1 MLPDNGDGAEKRV
14 DYTRNKGGKFLGTR
28 HTIEVDATQ
37 LLLNR
42 FERDFETMYVA
53 RWMTRDVVM
62 KCV

>member
-1 MLPDNGDGAEKRV
+1 MPDNGDGVEKRV

-28 HTIEVDATQ
+28 HTIEVDATR

-53 RWMTRDVVM
+53 RLVR
-62 KCV
+62 